1 MTIGLDGIRTENAS
15 RPRFVGNLTPDR
27 FNPLPKNPI
36 IAELFTNIGRA
47 DTLGSGTRNL
57 FKYSWAYG
65 GSQPVLTEGDVFE
78 AAVPL
83 LRGNASATGSS
94 LDVDEVIFGMMRD
107 YGYATIA
114 GVAAIA
120 DVTERTVRRHL
131 TPLIAEGRVAAIGS
145 TRDRR
150 FVPPSDAPQER
161 G

>member
-1 MTIGLDGIRTENAS
+1 M
-15 RPRFVGNLTPDR
+15 
-27 FNPLPKNPI
+27 
-36 IAELFTNIGRA
+36 
-47 DTLGSGTRNL
+47 
-57 FKYSWAYG
+57 
-65 GSQPVLTEGDVFE
+65 FE

-83 LRGNASATGSS
+83 LRGNASVTGSS

-120 DVTERTVRRHL
+120 DVTGRTVRRHL
-131 TPLIAEGRVAAIGS
+131 APLIAEGRVAAIGS